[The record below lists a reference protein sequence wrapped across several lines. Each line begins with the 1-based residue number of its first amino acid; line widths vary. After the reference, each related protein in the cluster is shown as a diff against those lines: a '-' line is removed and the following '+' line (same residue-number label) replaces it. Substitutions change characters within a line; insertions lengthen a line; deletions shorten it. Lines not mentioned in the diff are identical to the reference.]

1 MYSYSGIPASKNCG
15 QVNIKLGKEKK
26 KSMKCVIT
34 KALEYH
40 SILEELPI
48 NMDKRYLCRVVID
61 SDYGQFRVYYRVM
74 SYYGEGKWDTT
85 KGIVTHW
92 AEIPEVYDI
101 DDNKIL

>member
-1 MYSYSGIPASKNCG
+1 MLKG
-15 QVNIKLGKEKK
+15 EK
-26 KSMKCVIT
+26 KSMKSVIV

-40 SILEELPI
+40 SILEELPT
-48 NMDKRYLCRVVID
+48 NMDKTYLCRVVID
-61 SDYGQFRVYYRVM
+61 SDYGKFRVCYWTLNYN
-74 SYYGEGKWDTT
+74 GEGKWDIT